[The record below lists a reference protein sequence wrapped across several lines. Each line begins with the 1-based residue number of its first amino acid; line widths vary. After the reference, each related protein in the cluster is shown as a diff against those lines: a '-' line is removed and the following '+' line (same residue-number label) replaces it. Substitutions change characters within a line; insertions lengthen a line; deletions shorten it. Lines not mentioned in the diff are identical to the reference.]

1 MTNKLMLIGL
11 LSLIFNLIGY
21 VPYYRDIFRGKVK
34 PQRITW
40 SLWAVLTFIASVN
53 QIRNGGGWSTVFVL
67 STFLLVF
74 GVFILSF
81 TKGLGGGSTQDKLS
95 LVVAG
100 LLFIWWIYSKDSIY
114 STYIVIAIDSIG
126 ALLTAQ
132 KAYKEPETEAY
143 LQWVTSGISAMLGI
157 LAIESY
163 SIILLAY
170 PLYVVIGNSVIVLAK
185 YIGSKKGA
193 KYNEH

>member
-81 TKGLGGGSTQDKLS
+81 TKGIGGGSTQDKLS

-100 LLFIWWIYSKDSIY
+100 LLFIWWIYSKDSVY

-143 LQWVTSGISAMLGI
+143 LQWFTSGISAMLGI
-157 LAIESY
+157 LAIEGY

-170 PLYVVIGNSVIVLAK
+170 PLYVVIGNSVIVSAK

-193 KYNEH
+193 KHNER

>member
-163 SIILLAY
+163 STILLAY
-170 PLYVVIGNSVIVLAK
+170 PLYVVIGNSVIVLAE

-193 KYNEH
+193 KYNER

>member
-1 MTNKLMLIGL
+1 MTNKLMLVGL

-81 TKGLGGGSTQDKLS
+81 AKGVGGGSTQDKLS

-100 LLFIWWIYSKDSIY
+100 LLFIWWIYSKDSVY

-143 LQWVTSGISAMLGI
+143 LQWFTSGISAMLGI
-157 LAIESY
+157 LAIEGY

-170 PLYVVIGNSVIVLAK
+170 PLYVVIGNSVIVSAK

-193 KYNEH
+193 KHNER